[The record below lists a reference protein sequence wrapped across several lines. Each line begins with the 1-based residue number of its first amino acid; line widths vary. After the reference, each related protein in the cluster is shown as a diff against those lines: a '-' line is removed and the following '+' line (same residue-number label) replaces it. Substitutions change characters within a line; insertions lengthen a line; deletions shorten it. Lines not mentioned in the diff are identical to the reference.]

1 MFYSECSRRFSKRR
15 QKQSKRPPFLPGRV
29 RAKFVSLLIIRELL
43 QRYLRFSAVHQR
55 LIVAKLTKEDV
66 LFSTLQSHKVRGTQ
80 KGRA

>member
-1 MFYSECSRRFSKRR
+1 
-15 QKQSKRPPFLPGRV
+15 V